1 VSRGGVAAGIC
12 TALVLIGP
20 ADAAARTYVS
30 ERFGSPGPRE
40 RPATIAQGADAT
52 YGELD
57 WSSWGGRTASAAGT
71 FHGLGT
77 SYAVRVMLSRP
88 RACGRH
94 RLYTRAVAR
103 RTDGTAE
110 RHAIAN
116 VGCRVVLLGGIEGT
130 EEPRLTALERPS
142 SIPRPPGEPLRGLS
156 WKRWT
161 RPVARARGRT
171 VEGGER
177 KPVRIVASRPG
188 YCAAVGALAY
198 RKLRVV
204 LGSSA
209 YTLRFA
215 GQCRD

>member
-1 VSRGGVAAGIC
+1 MQQMKGSGEMTKLRRREPGRRRSRDLHGA
-12 TALVLIGP
+12 
-20 ADAAARTYVS
+20 
-30 ERFGSPGPRE
+30 
-40 RPATIAQGADAT
+40 GADRR
-52 YGELD
+52 
-57 WSSWGGRTASAAGT
+57 GRRRRA
-71 FHGLGT
+71 HLGT
-77 SYAVRVMLSRP
+77 
-88 RACGRH
+88 G
-94 RLYTRAVAR
+94 
-103 RTDGTAE
+103 GTTE

-116 VGCRVVLLGGIEGT
+116 VGCRVVLLGGTEGT